1 MQGRLWTRWSK
12 GSLLVNPPPLMDSFI
27 TRSRFPSI
35 AARRPASMVEGGSQ
49 LLTVIE
55 KPRETKTG
63 GDRGHRKEGP
73 IPPTHTHIVRH
84 LPYTMKED
92 KRGTIFS
99 SL

>member
-1 MQGRLWTRWSK
+1 M
-12 GSLLVNPPPLMDSFI
+12 
-27 TRSRFPSI
+27 
-35 AARRPASMVEGGSQ
+35 
-49 LLTVIE
+49 TVIE

-73 IPPTHTHIVRH
+73 IPPPHTHIVRH